1 MVKSLPL
8 ICLVNIVRVEELQL
22 SSFPSELEHH
32 TEDNNHVVGGGGKS
46 GRSSVWGNDAA
57 TIQWR
62 QLWHNAMSFNT
73 LLDNTERSAG
83 YNTIQYNTIQSLR
96 QQLRSRM
103 TSPGGD
109 DGGALLLLGG
119 HCHNVNV
126 TTSLSQHYGPVWR
139 RNYFRLYLPLHSIFL
154 KSSSAT
160 AYREVTVTT
169 SLSQRYGPIWRRNY
183 FRQYLPFQLLSS
195 WNHRLLPPTYQKV
208 TVTTSL
214 SRWWLCVTSQCI

>member
-22 SSFPSELEHH
+22 SHFLSELVDD
-32 TEDNNHVVGGGGKS
+32 TEDSNRVVGGGGKS

-119 HCHNVNV
+119 HCHNVIVATLWPSVTSQLFSSISSSPFYLPEIIFCYCLPGGNYHNV
-126 TTSLSQHYGPVWR
+126 TVATLWPSMTSQLFSSISSFPT
-139 RNYFRLYLPLHSIFL
+139 SIFL

-160 AYREVTVTT
+160 AYIPEGNCHNVIVALVT
-169 SLSQRYGPIWRRNY
+169 
-183 FRQYLPFQLLSS
+183 
-195 WNHRLLPPTYQKV
+195 
-208 TVTTSL
+208 
-214 SRWWLCVTSQCI
+214 LCDVAMHLDHF